1 MEMYGNGEYFLDD
14 ILSSEEV
21 ARDDASKIGR
31 KTSHPTTH
39 IVITGLVVTV
49 ITVSMVYME
58 QPTSKKQAIKQT
70 WEKSNTTAYMTSNNS
85 GRNN

>member
-49 ITVSMVYME
+49 ITVLSAWF
-58 QPTSKKQAIKQT
+58 T
-70 WEKSNTTAYMTSNNS
+70 
-85 GRNN
+85 RNNQQARNKQSSKHWRRAIQQHT